1 MDLDLKEKQEETID
15 LGRLAGIMW
24 DRKKI
29 TGGIIAGCTA
39 IAIATAF
46 VLPKQYESTTLVQT
60 RSAGND
66 ISGMKAM
73 AAAMG
78 VNVGGSASNASP
90 LNYIELMK
98 SRTVLDPII
107 ENMDWDD
114 PKKKPTAKAFAKSN
128 LDIQNTKQTN
138 LITVTAKGRTPEEAQ
153 MISQGVVDNFLA
165 MQTDKN
171 QQTQSLL
178 VTFLNDRIETAK
190 KESDEAAQK
199 LADFS
204 RENKIYSPS
213 DQVKLA
219 ITQLDAYDKAVSDMQ
234 AQQKSAQAQYDV
246 ATQKL
251 GEQKAGAKAYNIND
265 NSTVQSIRSQI
276 VAKEVALT
284 ELRHRYTDQYPDVIA
299 AQKQL
304 NQLRQ
309 SLVTEVNNVVDSNA
323 ATLNTAQMELLKNQ
337 AVAQAQASAASAS
350 EEAIKSKR
358 DEKEKELGKFP
369 DNAMTYMQLDR
380 DAKIKQ
386 QIYTS
391 LVNQCEQDKIQE
403 AMESMDIQVIDPA
416 DLPDE
421 DKPAAPR
428 RKLIAGVGFLIGLM
442 VSIGYAL
449 IIYRRENHE

>member
-1 MDLDLKEKQEETID
+1 MDLDLKEKQEESID
-15 LGRLAGIMW
+15 LGRLASIMW

-46 VLPKQYESTTLVQT
+46 ILPKQYESTTLVQT

-78 VNVGGSASNASP
+78 VNVGGSGSNASP

-98 SRTVLDPII
+98 SRTVLDAII
-107 ENMDWDD
+107 DNMDWDD
-114 PKKKPTAKAFAKSN
+114 PKKKPTAKDFAKKN

-178 VTFLNDRIETAK
+178 VKFLNDRIENAK

-204 RENKIYSPS
+204 RENKIYSPD

-284 ELRHRYTDQYPDVIA
+284 ELRQRYTDQYPDVIA

-304 NQLRQ
+304 NKLRQ

-337 AVAQAQASAASAS
+337 AVAQAQASAAAAS
-350 EEAIKSKR
+350 EEAIKGKR
-358 DEKEKELGKFP
+358 AEKEKELGEFP

-416 DLPDE
+416 DLPDV
-421 DKPAAPR
+421 DKPAFPR
-428 RKLIAGVGFLIGLM
+428 KKLVAAVGLVLGCIIAFGYSLVEYRKE
-442 VSIGYAL
+442 
-449 IIYRRENHE
+449 RC

>member
-1 MDLDLKEKQEETID
+1 MDLDLKEQQEESID
-15 LGRLAGIMW
+15 LGRLASIMW

-29 TGGIIAGCTA
+29 TGGIITGCTA

-46 VLPKQYESTTLVQT
+46 ILPKQYESTTLVQT

-78 VNVGGSASNASP
+78 VNVGGSGSNASP

-107 ENMDWDD
+107 DNMDWDD
-114 PKKKPTAKAFAKSN
+114 PKKKPTAKDFAKKN

-178 VTFLNDRIETAK
+178 VKFLNDRIENAK

-204 RENKIYSPS
+204 RENKIYSPD

-284 ELRHRYTDQYPDVIA
+284 ELRQRYTDQYPDVIA

-304 NQLRQ
+304 NKLRQ

-337 AVAQAQASAASAS
+337 AVAQAQASAAAAS
-350 EEAIKSKR
+350 EEAIKGKR
-358 DEKEKELGKFP
+358 AEKEKELGEFP

-416 DLPDE
+416 DLPDV
-421 DKPAAPR
+421 DKPAAPKK
-428 RKLIAGVGFLIGLM
+428 KLIAAIGFVVGSLIAFAYGL
-442 VSIGYAL
+442 ILYKK
-449 IIYRRENHE
+449 E

>member
-1 MDLDLKEKQEETID
+1 MENKEDSID
-15 LGRLAGIMW
+15 LGRLASIMW
-24 DRKKI
+24 DRKKV

-46 VLPKQYESTTLVQT
+46 ILPKQYESTTLVQT

-78 VNVGGSASNASP
+78 VNVGGSGSNASP

-107 ENMDWDD
+107 DNMDWDD
-114 PKKKPTAKAFAKSN
+114 PKKKPTAKDFAKKN

-178 VTFLNDRIETAK
+178 VKFLNDRIENAE

-204 RENKIYSPS
+204 RENKIYSPD

-284 ELRHRYTDQYPDVIA
+284 ELRQRYTDQYPDVIA

-304 NQLRQ
+304 NKLRQ
-309 SLVTEVNNVVDSNA
+309 SLIMEVNNVVDSNA

-337 AVAQAQASAASAS
+337 AVAQAQASAAAAS
-350 EEAIKSKR
+350 EEAIKGKR
-358 DEKEKELGKFP
+358 AEKEKELGEFP

-403 AMESMDIQVIDPA
+403 AMESMDIQVIDSA

-421 DKPAAPR
+421 DKPAFPR
-428 RKLIAGVGFLIGLM
+428 KKLVAAVGLVLGCIIAF
-442 VSIGYAL
+442 GYSL
-449 IIYRRENHE
+449 VVYKKEN

>member
-1 MDLDLKEKQEETID
+1 MDLDLKEKQEESID
-15 LGRLAGIMW
+15 LGRLASIMW
-24 DRKKI
+24 ERKKI

-46 VLPKQYESTTLVQT
+46 ILPKQYESTTLVQT

-98 SRTVLDPII
+98 SRTVIDPII
-107 ENMDWDD
+107 DNMDWDD

-178 VTFLNDRIETAK
+178 VKFLNDRIENAE

-204 RENKIYSPS
+204 RENKIYSPD

-234 AQQKSAQAQYDV
+234 VQQKSAQAQYDV

-284 ELRHRYTDQYPDVIA
+284 ELRQRYTDQYPDVIA

-304 NQLRQ
+304 NKLRQ

-337 AVAQAQASAASAS
+337 AVAQAQASAAAAS
-350 EEAIKSKR
+350 EEAIKGKR
-358 DEKEKELGKFP
+358 AEKEKELGEFP

-403 AMESMDIQVIDPA
+403 AMESMDIQVIDSA

-421 DKPAAPR
+421 DKPAFPR
-428 RKLIAGVGFLIGLM
+428 KKLVAAVGLVLGCIIAF
-442 VSIGYAL
+442 GYSL
-449 IIYRRENHE
+449 VVYKKEN

>member
-1 MDLDLKEKQEETID
+1 MDLDLKEQQEESID
-15 LGRLAGIMW
+15 LGRLASIMW
-24 DRKKI
+24 ERKKV

-46 VLPKQYESTTLVQT
+46 ILPKQYESTTLVQT

-78 VNVGGSASNASP
+78 VNVGGSGSNASP

-107 ENMDWDD
+107 DNMDWDD
-114 PKKKPTAKAFAKSN
+114 PKKKPTAKDFAKKN

-178 VTFLNDRIETAK
+178 VKFLNDRIENAK

-204 RENKIYSPS
+204 RENKIYSPD

-284 ELRHRYTDQYPDVIA
+284 ELRQRYTDQYPDVIA

-304 NQLRQ
+304 NKLRQ

-337 AVAQAQASAASAS
+337 AVAQAQASAAAAS
-350 EEAIKSKR
+350 EEAIKGKR
-358 DEKEKELGKFP
+358 AEKEKELGEFP

-416 DLPDE
+416 DLPDV

-442 VSIGYAL
+442 VSIGYVL

>member
-1 MDLDLKEKQEETID
+1 MENKEDSID
-15 LGRLAGIMW
+15 LGRLASIMW
-24 DRKKI
+24 DRKKV

-46 VLPKQYESTTLVQT
+46 ILPKQYESTTLVQT

-107 ENMDWDD
+107 DNMDWDD
-114 PKKKPTAKAFAKSN
+114 PKKKPTAKDFAKKN

-178 VTFLNDRIETAK
+178 VKFLNDRIENAK

-204 RENKIYSPS
+204 RENKIYSPD

-284 ELRHRYTDQYPDVIA
+284 ELRQRYTDQYPDVIT

-304 NQLRQ
+304 NKLRQ

-337 AVAQAQASAASAS
+337 AIAQAQASAAAAS
-350 EEAIKSKR
+350 EEAIKGKR
-358 DEKEKELGKFP
+358 AEKEKELGEFP

-416 DLPDE
+416 ELPDV
-421 DKPAAPR
+421 DKPAAPKK
-428 RKLIAGVGFLIGLM
+428 KLIAAIGL
-442 VSIGYAL
+442 VLGCIIAFGYSL
-449 IIYRRENHE
+449 VVYKKEN

>member
-1 MDLDLKEKQEETID
+1 MDLDLKEKQEESID
-15 LGRLAGIMW
+15 LGRLASIMW

-39 IAIATAF
+39 IAIVTAF
-46 VLPKQYESTTLVQT
+46 ILPKQYESTTLVQT

-78 VNVGGSASNASP
+78 VNVGGSGSNASP

-107 ENMDWDD
+107 DNMDWDD

-178 VTFLNDRIETAK
+178 VKFLNDRIENAK

-204 RENKIYSPS
+204 RESKIYSPD

-284 ELRHRYTDQYPDVIA
+284 ELRQRYTDQYPDVIA

-304 NQLRQ
+304 NKLRQ
-309 SLVTEVNNVVDSNA
+309 SLITEVNNVVDSNA

-337 AVAQAQASAASAS
+337 AVAQAQASAAAAS
-350 EEAIKSKR
+350 EEAIKGKR
-358 DEKEKELGKFP
+358 AEKEKELGEFP

-416 DLPDE
+416 ELPDV
-421 DKPAAPR
+421 DKPAAPKK
-428 RKLIAGVGFLIGLM
+428 KLIAAIGL
-442 VSIGYAL
+442 VLGCLIAFGYSL
-449 IIYRRENHE
+449 VVYKKEN

>member
-1 MDLDLKEKQEETID
+1 MDLDLKEKQEESID
-15 LGRLAGIMW
+15 LGRLASIMW

-46 VLPKQYESTTLVQT
+46 ILPKQYESTTLVQT

-78 VNVGGSASNASP
+78 VNVGGSGSNASP

-107 ENMDWDD
+107 DNMDLDD
-114 PKKKPTAKAFAKSN
+114 PKKKPTAKDFAKKN

-178 VTFLNDRIETAK
+178 VKFLNDRIENAK

-204 RENKIYSPS
+204 RENKIYSPD

-284 ELRHRYTDQYPDVIA
+284 ELRQRYTDQYPDVIA

-304 NQLRQ
+304 NKLRQ

-337 AVAQAQASAASAS
+337 AVAQAQASAAAAS
-350 EEAIKSKR
+350 EEAIKGKR
-358 DEKEKELGKFP
+358 AEKEKELGEFP

-416 DLPDE
+416 ELPDV
-421 DKPAAPR
+421 DKPAAPKK
-428 RKLIAGVGFLIGLM
+428 KLIAAIGL
-442 VSIGYAL
+442 VLGCLIAFGYSL
-449 IIYRRENHE
+449 VVYKKEN

>member
-1 MDLDLKEKQEETID
+1 MDLDLKEKQEESID
-15 LGRLAGIMW
+15 LGRLASIMW

-46 VLPKQYESTTLVQT
+46 ILPKQYESTTLVQT

-98 SRTVLDPII
+98 SRTVIDPII
-107 ENMDWDD
+107 DNMDWDD

-178 VTFLNDRIETAK
+178 VKFLNDRIENAK

-204 RENKIYSPS
+204 RENKIYSPD

-276 VAKEVALT
+276 VAKEVALI
-284 ELRHRYTDQYPDVIA
+284 ELRQRYTDQYPDVIA

-304 NQLRQ
+304 NKLRQ

-337 AVAQAQASAASAS
+337 AVAQAQASAAAAS
-350 EEAIKSKR
+350 EEAIKGKR
-358 DEKEKELGKFP
+358 AEKEKELGEFP

-416 DLPDE
+416 DLPDV
-421 DKPAAPR
+421 DKPAAPKK
-428 RKLIAGVGFLIGLM
+428 KLIAAIGFVVGSLIAFAYGL
-442 VSIGYAL
+442 ILYKK
-449 IIYRRENHE
+449 E

>member
-1 MDLDLKEKQEETID
+1 MDLDLKEKQEESID
-15 LGRLAGIMW
+15 LGRLASIMW

-46 VLPKQYESTTLVQT
+46 ILPKQYESTTLVQT

-78 VNVGGSASNASP
+78 VNVGGSGSNASP

-107 ENMDWDD
+107 DNMDWDD
-114 PKKKPTAKAFAKSN
+114 PKKKPTAKDFAKKN

-178 VTFLNDRIETAK
+178 VKFLNDRIENAK

-204 RENKIYSPS
+204 RENKIYSPD

-284 ELRHRYTDQYPDVIA
+284 ELRQRYTDQYPDVIT

-304 NQLRQ
+304 NKLRQ

-337 AVAQAQASAASAS
+337 AVAQAQASAAAAS
-350 EEAIKSKR
+350 EEAIKGKR
-358 DEKEKELGKFP
+358 AEKEKELGEFP

-421 DKPAAPR
+421 DKPAAPKK
-428 RKLIAGVGFLIGLM
+428 KLIAAIGL
-442 VSIGYAL
+442 VLGCLIAFGYSLVA
-449 IIYRRENHE
+449 YRKERC

>member
-1 MDLDLKEKQEETID
+1 MDLDLKEQQEESID
-15 LGRLAGIMW
+15 LGRLASIMW
-24 DRKKI
+24 ERKKV

-46 VLPKQYESTTLVQT
+46 ILPKQYESTTLVQT

-90 LNYIELMK
+90 VNYIELMK

-107 ENMDWDD
+107 DNMDWDD
-114 PKKKPTAKAFAKSN
+114 PKKKPTAKDFAKKN

-178 VTFLNDRIETAK
+178 VKFLNDRIENAK

-204 RENKIYSPS
+204 RENKIYSPD

-284 ELRHRYTDQYPDVIA
+284 ELRQRYTDQYPDVIA

-304 NQLRQ
+304 NKLRQ

-337 AVAQAQASAASAS
+337 AVAQAQASAAAAS
-350 EEAIKSKR
+350 EEAIKGKR
-358 DEKEKELGKFP
+358 AEKEKELGEFP

-416 DLPDE
+416 DLPDV
-421 DKPAAPR
+421 DKPAAPKK
-428 RKLIAGVGFLIGLM
+428 KLIAAIGFVVGSLIAFAYGL
-442 VSIGYAL
+442 ILYKK
-449 IIYRRENHE
+449 E

>member
-1 MDLDLKEKQEETID
+1 MENKEDSID
-15 LGRLAGIMW
+15 LGRLASIMW
-24 DRKKI
+24 DRKKV

-46 VLPKQYESTTLVQT
+46 ILPKQYESTTLVQT

-78 VNVGGSASNASP
+78 VNVGGSGSNASP
-90 LNYIELMK
+90 VNYIELMK
-98 SRTVLDPII
+98 SRTVIDPII
-107 ENMDWDD
+107 DNMDWDD

-178 VTFLNDRIETAK
+178 VKFLNDRIETAK

-204 RENKIYSPS
+204 RENKIYSPD

-284 ELRHRYTDQYPDVIA
+284 ELRQHYTDQYPDVIA

-304 NQLRQ
+304 NKLRQ

-337 AVAQAQASAASAS
+337 AVAQAQASAAAAS
-350 EEAIKSKR
+350 EGAIKGKIA
-358 DEKEKELGKFP
+358 EKEKELGEFP

-416 DLPDE
+416 ELPDV
-421 DKPAAPR
+421 DKPVAPR

-442 VSIGYAL
+442 VSIGYSL
-449 IIYRRENHE
+449 ITYRRENHE

>member
-1 MDLDLKEKQEETID
+1 MDLDLKEKQEESID
-15 LGRLAGIMW
+15 LGRLASIMW

-46 VLPKQYESTTLVQT
+46 ILPKQYESTTLVQT

-78 VNVGGSASNASP
+78 VNVGGSGSNASP
-90 LNYIELMK
+90 VNYIELMK

-107 ENMDWDD
+107 DNMDWDD
-114 PKKKPTAKAFAKSN
+114 PKKKPTAKDFAKKN

-178 VTFLNDRIETAK
+178 VKFLNDRIENAK

-204 RENKIYSPS
+204 RENKIYSPD

-284 ELRHRYTDQYPDVIA
+284 ELRQRYTDQYPDVIA

-304 NQLRQ
+304 NKLRQ
-309 SLVTEVNNVVDSNA
+309 SLITEVNNVVDSNA

-337 AVAQAQASAASAS
+337 AVAQAQASAAAAS
-350 EEAIKSKR
+350 EEAIKGKR
-358 DEKEKELGKFP
+358 AEKEKELGEFP

-416 DLPDE
+416 DLPDV
-421 DKPAAPR
+421 DKPAFPR
-428 RKLIAGVGFLIGLM
+428 KKLVAAVGLVLGCIIAFGYSLM
-442 VSIGYAL
+442 VYK
-449 IIYRRENHE
+449 REN

>member
-1 MDLDLKEKQEETID
+1 MDLDLKEKQEESID
-15 LGRLAGIMW
+15 LGRLASIMW

-46 VLPKQYESTTLVQT
+46 ILPKQYESTTLVQT

-78 VNVGGSASNASP
+78 VNVGGSGSNASP

-107 ENMDWDD
+107 DNMDWDD
-114 PKKKPTAKAFAKSN
+114 PKKKPTAKDFAKKN

-178 VTFLNDRIETAK
+178 VKFLNDRIENAK

-204 RENKIYSPS
+204 RENKIYSP
-213 DQVKLA
+213 DAQVKLA

-284 ELRHRYTDQYPDVIA
+284 ELRQRYTDQYPDVIA

-304 NQLRQ
+304 NKLRQ

-337 AVAQAQASAASAS
+337 AVAQAQASAAAAS
-350 EEAIKSKR
+350 EEAIKGKR
-358 DEKEKELGKFP
+358 AEKEKELGEFP

-416 DLPDE
+416 DLPDV
-421 DKPAAPR
+421 DKPVAPKK
-428 RKLIAGVGFLIGLM
+428 KLIVAIGL
-442 VSIGYAL
+442 VLGCLIAFGYSL
-449 IIYRRENHE
+449 VVYKKEN

>member
-1 MDLDLKEKQEETID
+1 MDLDLKEKQEESID
-15 LGRLAGIMW
+15 LGRLASIMW

-39 IAIATAF
+39 IAIVTAF
-46 VLPKQYESTTLVQT
+46 ILPKQYESTTLVQT

-98 SRTVLDPII
+98 SRTVLDAII
-107 ENMDWDD
+107 DNMDWDD
-114 PKKKPTAKAFAKSN
+114 PKKKPTAKDFAKKN

-178 VTFLNDRIETAK
+178 VKFLNDRIENAK

-204 RENKIYSPS
+204 RENKIYSPD

-219 ITQLDAYDKAVSDMQ
+219 ITQLDVYDKAVSDMQ

-284 ELRHRYTDQYPDVIA
+284 ELRQRYTDQYPDVIA

-304 NQLRQ
+304 NKLRQ

-337 AVAQAQASAASAS
+337 AVAQAQASAAAAS
-350 EEAIKSKR
+350 EEAIKGKR
-358 DEKEKELGKFP
+358 AEKEKELGEFP

-416 DLPDE
+416 ELPDV
-421 DKPAAPR
+421 DKPAAPKK
-428 RKLIAGVGFLIGLM
+428 KLIAAIGL
-442 VSIGYAL
+442 VLGCLIAFGYSL
-449 IIYRRENHE
+449 VVYKKEN

>member
-1 MDLDLKEKQEETID
+1 MDLDLKEKQEESID
-15 LGRLAGIMW
+15 LGRLASIMW

-46 VLPKQYESTTLVQT
+46 ILPKQYESTTLVQT

-78 VNVGGSASNASP
+78 VNVGGSGSNASP

-107 ENMDWDD
+107 DNMDWDD
-114 PKKKPTAKAFAKSN
+114 PKKKPTAKDFAKKN

-178 VTFLNDRIETAK
+178 VKFLNDRIENAK

-204 RENKIYSPS
+204 RENKIYSPD

-284 ELRHRYTDQYPDVIA
+284 ELRQRYTDQYPDVIA

-304 NQLRQ
+304 NKLRQ

-337 AVAQAQASAASAS
+337 AVAQAQASAAAAS
-350 EEAIKSKR
+350 EEAIKGKR
-358 DEKEKELGKFP
+358 AEKEKELGEFP

-421 DKPAAPR
+421 DKPAAPKK
-428 RKLIAGVGFLIGLM
+428 KLIAAIGL
-442 VSIGYAL
+442 VLGCLIAFGYSLVA
-449 IIYRRENHE
+449 YRKERC

>member
-1 MDLDLKEKQEETID
+1 MDLDLKEKQEESID
-15 LGRLAGIMW
+15 LGRLASIMW

-46 VLPKQYESTTLVQT
+46 ILPKQYESTTLVQT

-78 VNVGGSASNASP
+78 VNVGGSGSNASP

-107 ENMDWDD
+107 DNMDWDD
-114 PKKKPTAKAFAKSN
+114 PKKKPTAKDFAKKN

-178 VTFLNDRIETAK
+178 VKFLNDRIENAK

-204 RENKIYSPS
+204 RENKIYSPD

-284 ELRHRYTDQYPDVIA
+284 ELRQRYTDQYLDVIA

-304 NQLRQ
+304 NKLRQ

-337 AVAQAQASAASAS
+337 AVAQAQASAAAAS
-350 EEAIKSKR
+350 EEAIKGKR
-358 DEKEKELGKFP
+358 AEKEKELGEFP

-421 DKPAAPR
+421 DKPSFPR
-428 RKLIAGVGFLIGLM
+428 KKLVVAVGLVLGCLIAF
-442 VSIGYAL
+442 GYSLVA
-449 IIYRRENHE
+449 YRKERC

>member
-1 MDLDLKEKQEETID
+1 MENKEDSID
-15 LGRLAGIMW
+15 LGRLASIMW
-24 DRKKI
+24 DRKKV

-46 VLPKQYESTTLVQT
+46 ILPKQYESTTLVQT

-98 SRTVLDPII
+98 SRTVIDPII
-107 ENMDWDD
+107 DNMDWDD
-114 PKKKPTAKAFAKSN
+114 PKKKPTAKDFAKKN

-178 VTFLNDRIETAK
+178 VKFLNDRIENAK

-204 RENKIYSPS
+204 RENKIYSPD

-284 ELRHRYTDQYPDVIA
+284 ELRQRYTDQYPDVIA

-304 NQLRQ
+304 NKLRQ

-337 AVAQAQASAASAS
+337 AVAQAQASAAAAS
-350 EEAIKSKR
+350 EEAIKGKR
-358 DEKEKELGKFP
+358 AEKEKELGEFP

-416 DLPDE
+416 DLPDV

-442 VSIGYAL
+442 VSIGYVL

>member
-1 MDLDLKEKQEETID
+1 MDLDLKEQQEESID
-15 LGRLAGIMW
+15 LGRLASIMW
-24 DRKKI
+24 ERKKV

-46 VLPKQYESTTLVQT
+46 ILPKQYESTTLVQT

-98 SRTVLDPII
+98 SRTVIDPII
-107 ENMDWDD
+107 DNMDWDD
-114 PKKKPTAKAFAKSN
+114 PKKKPTAKDFAKKN

-178 VTFLNDRIETAK
+178 VKFLNDRIENAK

-204 RENKIYSPS
+204 RENKIYSPD

-284 ELRHRYTDQYPDVIA
+284 ELRQRYTDQYPDVIA

-304 NQLRQ
+304 NKLRQ

-337 AVAQAQASAASAS
+337 AVAQAQASAAAAS
-350 EEAIKSKR
+350 EEAIKGKR
-358 DEKEKELGKFP
+358 AEKEKELGEFP

-416 DLPDE
+416 DLPDV
-421 DKPAAPR
+421 DKPAAPKK
-428 RKLIAGVGFLIGLM
+428 KLIAAIGFVVGSLIAFAYGL
-442 VSIGYAL
+442 ILYKK
-449 IIYRRENHE
+449 E

>member
-1 MDLDLKEKQEETID
+1 MDLDLKEQQEESID
-15 LGRLAGIMW
+15 LGRLASIMW
-24 DRKKI
+24 ERKKV

-46 VLPKQYESTTLVQT
+46 ILPKQYESTTLVQT

-98 SRTVLDPII
+98 SRTVIDPII
-107 ENMDWDD
+107 DNMDWDD
-114 PKKKPTAKAFAKSN
+114 PKKKPTAKDFAKKN

-178 VTFLNDRIETAK
+178 VKFLNDRIENAK

-204 RENKIYSPS
+204 RENKIYSPD

-276 VAKEVALT
+276 VAKEVALI
-284 ELRHRYTDQYPDVIA
+284 ELRQRYTDQYPDVIA

-304 NQLRQ
+304 NKLRQ

-337 AVAQAQASAASAS
+337 AVAQAQASAAAAS
-350 EEAIKSKR
+350 EEAIKGKR
-358 DEKEKELGKFP
+358 AEKEKELGEFP

-416 DLPDE
+416 DLPDV
-421 DKPAAPR
+421 DKPAAPKK
-428 RKLIAGVGFLIGLM
+428 KLIAAIGFVVGSLIAFAYGL
-442 VSIGYAL
+442 ILYKK
-449 IIYRRENHE
+449 E

>member
-1 MDLDLKEKQEETID
+1 MENKEDSID
-15 LGRLAGIMW
+15 LGRLASIMW

-46 VLPKQYESTTLVQT
+46 ILPKQYESTTLVQT

-78 VNVGGSASNASP
+78 VNVGGSGSNASP

-107 ENMDWDD
+107 DNIDWDD
-114 PKKKPTAKAFAKSN
+114 PKKKPTAKDFAKKN

-178 VTFLNDRIETAK
+178 VKFLNDRIENAK

-204 RENKIYSPS
+204 RENKIYSPD

-284 ELRHRYTDQYPDVIA
+284 ELRQRYTDQYPDVIA

-304 NQLRQ
+304 NKLRQ

-337 AVAQAQASAASAS
+337 AVAQAQASAAAAS
-350 EEAIKSKR
+350 EEAIKGKR
-358 DEKEKELGKFP
+358 AEKEKELGEFP

-416 DLPDE
+416 ELPDV

>member
-1 MDLDLKEKQEETID
+1 MDLDLKEQQEESID
-15 LGRLAGIMW
+15 LGRLASIMW
-24 DRKKI
+24 ERKKV

-46 VLPKQYESTTLVQT
+46 ILPKQYESTTLVQT

-78 VNVGGSASNASP
+78 VNVGGSGSNASP

-98 SRTVLDPII
+98 SRTVIDPII
-107 ENMDWDD
+107 DNMDWDD

-128 LDIQNTKQTN
+128 LDIKNTKQTN

-178 VTFLNDRIETAK
+178 VKFLNDRIENAK

-204 RENKIYSPS
+204 RENKIYSPD

-284 ELRHRYTDQYPDVIA
+284 ELRQRYTDQYPDVIA

-304 NQLRQ
+304 NKLRQ
-309 SLVTEVNNVVDSNA
+309 SLITEVNNVVDSNA

-337 AVAQAQASAASAS
+337 AVAQAQASAAAAS
-350 EEAIKSKR
+350 EEAIKGKR
-358 DEKEKELGKFP
+358 AEKEKELGEFP

-416 DLPDE
+416 DLPDV
-421 DKPAAPR
+421 DKPAAPKK
-428 RKLIAGVGFLIGLM
+428 KLIAAIGFVVGSLIAFAYGL
-442 VSIGYAL
+442 ILYKK
-449 IIYRRENHE
+449 E

>member
-1 MDLDLKEKQEETID
+1 MENKEDSID
-15 LGRLAGIMW
+15 LGRLASIMW
-24 DRKKI
+24 DRKKV

-46 VLPKQYESTTLVQT
+46 ILPKQYESTTLVQT

-107 ENMDWDD
+107 DNMDWDD
-114 PKKKPTAKAFAKSN
+114 PKKKPTAKDFAKKN

-178 VTFLNDRIETAK
+178 VKFLNDRIENAK

-204 RENKIYSPS
+204 RENKIYSPD

-284 ELRHRYTDQYPDVIA
+284 ELRQRYTDQYPDVIA

-304 NQLRQ
+304 NKLRQ

-337 AVAQAQASAASAS
+337 AVAQAQASAAAAS
-350 EEAIKSKR
+350 EEAIKGKR
-358 DEKEKELGKFP
+358 AEKEKELGEFP

-416 DLPDE
+416 DLPDV

-442 VSIGYAL
+442 VSIGYVL

>member
-1 MDLDLKEKQEETID
+1 MDLDLKEKQEESIE
-15 LGRLAGIMW
+15 LGRLASIMW

-39 IAIATAF
+39 IAIVTAF
-46 VLPKQYESTTLVQT
+46 ILPKQYESTTLVQT

-78 VNVGGSASNASP
+78 VNVGGSGSNASP

-107 ENMDWDD
+107 DNMDWDD
-114 PKKKPTAKAFAKSN
+114 PKKKPTAKDFAKKN

-178 VTFLNDRIETAK
+178 VKFLNDRIENAK

-204 RENKIYSPS
+204 RENKIYSPD

-284 ELRHRYTDQYPDVIA
+284 ELRQRYTDQYPDVIA

-304 NQLRQ
+304 NKLRQ

-337 AVAQAQASAASAS
+337 AVAQAQASAAAAS
-350 EEAIKSKR
+350 EEAIKGKR
-358 DEKEKELGKFP
+358 AEKEKELGEFP

-416 DLPDE
+416 ELPDV
-421 DKPAAPR
+421 DKPAAPKK
-428 RKLIAGVGFLIGLM
+428 KLIAAIGL
-442 VSIGYAL
+442 VVGCFISLGYSL
-449 IIYRRENHE
+449 LMYKKEN

>member
-1 MDLDLKEKQEETID
+1 MDLDLKEKQEESID
-15 LGRLAGIMW
+15 LGRLASIMW
-24 DRKKI
+24 DRKKV

-46 VLPKQYESTTLVQT
+46 ILPKQYESTTLVQT

-78 VNVGGSASNASP
+78 VNVGGSGSNASP

-107 ENMDWDD
+107 DNMDWDD
-114 PKKKPTAKAFAKSN
+114 PKKKPTAKDFAKKN

-178 VTFLNDRIETAK
+178 VKFLNDRIENAK

-204 RENKIYSPS
+204 RENKIYSPD

-284 ELRHRYTDQYPDVIA
+284 ELRQRYTDQYPDVIT

-304 NQLRQ
+304 NKLRQ

-337 AVAQAQASAASAS
+337 AVAQAQASAAAAS
-350 EEAIKSKR
+350 EEAIKGKR
-358 DEKEKELGKFP
+358 AEKEKELGEFP

-416 DLPDE
+416 DLPDV
-421 DKPAAPR
+421 DKPAAPKK
-428 RKLIAGVGFLIGLM
+428 KLIAAIGL
-442 VSIGYAL
+442 VLGCIIAFGYSL
-449 IIYRRENHE
+449 VVYKKEN

>member
-1 MDLDLKEKQEETID
+1 MDLDLKEQQEESID
-15 LGRLAGIMW
+15 LGRLASIMW
-24 DRKKI
+24 ERKKV

-46 VLPKQYESTTLVQT
+46 ILPKQYESTTLVQT

-107 ENMDWDD
+107 DNMDWDD

-178 VTFLNDRIETAK
+178 VKFLNDRIENAK

-204 RENKIYSPS
+204 RENKIYSPN

-284 ELRHRYTDQYPDVIA
+284 ELRQRYTDQYPDVIA

-304 NQLRQ
+304 NKLRQ

-337 AVAQAQASAASAS
+337 AVAQAQASAAAAS
-350 EEAIKSKR
+350 EEAIKGKR
-358 DEKEKELGKFP
+358 AEKEKELGEFP

-416 DLPDE
+416 DLPEE
-421 DKPAAPR
+421 DKPVFPSK
-428 RKLIAGVGFLIGLM
+428 KLFAVIGL
-442 VSIGYAL
+442 VLGVLLAF
-449 IIYRRENHE
+449 IYGLFKYKKN

>member
-1 MDLDLKEKQEETID
+1 MDLDLKEKQEESID
-15 LGRLAGIMW
+15 LGRLASIMW

-39 IAIATAF
+39 IAIVTAF
-46 VLPKQYESTTLVQT
+46 ILPKQYESTTLVQT

-78 VNVGGSASNASP
+78 VNVGGSGSNASP

-107 ENMDWDD
+107 DNMDWDD
-114 PKKKPTAKAFAKSN
+114 PKKKPTAKDFAKKN

-178 VTFLNDRIETAK
+178 VKFLNDRIENAK

-204 RENKIYSPS
+204 RENKIYSPD

-284 ELRHRYTDQYPDVIA
+284 ELRQRYTDQYPDVIA

-304 NQLRQ
+304 NKLRQ
-309 SLVTEVNNVVDSNA
+309 SLITEVNNVVDSNA

-337 AVAQAQASAASAS
+337 AVAQAQASAAAAS
-350 EEAIKSKR
+350 EEAIKGKR
-358 DEKEKELGKFP
+358 AEKEKELGEFP

-416 DLPDE
+416 DLPDV
-421 DKPAAPR
+421 DKPAFPR
-428 RKLIAGVGFLIGLM
+428 KKLVAAVGLVLGCIIAFGYSLM
-442 VSIGYAL
+442 VYK
-449 IIYRRENHE
+449 REN

>member
-1 MDLDLKEKQEETID
+1 MDLDLKEQQEESID
-15 LGRLAGIMW
+15 LGRLASIMW
-24 DRKKI
+24 ERKKV

-46 VLPKQYESTTLVQT
+46 ILPKQYESTTLVQT

-78 VNVGGSASNASP
+78 VNVGGSGSNASP

-107 ENMDWDD
+107 DNMDWDD
-114 PKKKPTAKAFAKSN
+114 PKKKPTAKDFAKKN

-153 MISQGVVDNFLA
+153 MISHGVVDNFLA

-178 VTFLNDRIETAK
+178 VKFLNDRIENAK

-204 RENKIYSPS
+204 RENKIYSPD

-284 ELRHRYTDQYPDVIA
+284 ELRQRYTDQYPDVIA

-304 NQLRQ
+304 NKLRQ
-309 SLVTEVNNVVDSNA
+309 SLITEVNNVVDSNA

-337 AVAQAQASAASAS
+337 AVAQAQASAAAAS
-350 EEAIKSKR
+350 EEAIKGKR
-358 DEKEKELGKFP
+358 AEKEKELGEFP

-416 DLPDE
+416 DLPDV
-421 DKPAAPR
+421 DKPAAPKK
-428 RKLIAGVGFLIGLM
+428 KLIAAIGFVVGSLIAFAYGL
-442 VSIGYAL
+442 ILYKK
-449 IIYRRENHE
+449 E

>member
-1 MDLDLKEKQEETID
+1 MDLDLKEKQEESID
-15 LGRLAGIMW
+15 LGRLASIMW

-46 VLPKQYESTTLVQT
+46 ILPKQYESTTLVQT

-78 VNVGGSASNASP
+78 VNVGGSGSNASP

-107 ENMDWDD
+107 DNIDWDD
-114 PKKKPTAKAFAKSN
+114 PKKKPTAKDFAKKN

-178 VTFLNDRIETAK
+178 VKFLNDRIENAK

-204 RENKIYSPS
+204 RENKIYSPD

-284 ELRHRYTDQYPDVIA
+284 ELRQRYTDQYPDVIA

-304 NQLRQ
+304 NKLRQ

-337 AVAQAQASAASAS
+337 AVAQAQASAAAAS
-350 EEAIKSKR
+350 EEAIKGKR
-358 DEKEKELGKFP
+358 AEKEKELGEFP

-416 DLPDE
+416 DLPDV

-442 VSIGYAL
+442 VSIGYVL

>member
-1 MDLDLKEKQEETID
+1 MDLDLKEKQEESID
-15 LGRLAGIMW
+15 LGRLASIMW

-46 VLPKQYESTTLVQT
+46 ILPKQYESTTLVQT

-78 VNVGGSASNASP
+78 VNVGGSGSNASP

-107 ENMDWDD
+107 DNMDWDD
-114 PKKKPTAKAFAKSN
+114 PKKKPTAKDFAKKN

-153 MISQGVVDNFLA
+153 MISHGVVDNFLA

-178 VTFLNDRIETAK
+178 VKFLNDRIENAK

-204 RENKIYSPS
+204 RENKIYSPD

-284 ELRHRYTDQYPDVIA
+284 ELRQRYTDQYPDVIA

-304 NQLRQ
+304 NKLRQ

-337 AVAQAQASAASAS
+337 AVAQAQASAAAAS
-350 EEAIKSKR
+350 EEAIKGKR
-358 DEKEKELGKFP
+358 AEKEKELGEFP

-416 DLPDE
+416 DLPDV
-421 DKPAAPR
+421 DKPVAPKK
-428 RKLIAGVGFLIGLM
+428 KLIVAIGL
-442 VSIGYAL
+442 VLGCLIAFGYSL
-449 IIYRRENHE
+449 VVYKKEN

>member
-1 MDLDLKEKQEETID
+1 MENKEDSID
-15 LGRLAGIMW
+15 LGRLASIMW
-24 DRKKI
+24 DRKKV

-46 VLPKQYESTTLVQT
+46 ILPKQYESTTLVQT

-78 VNVGGSASNASP
+78 VNVGGSGSNASP

-107 ENMDWDD
+107 DNMDWDD
-114 PKKKPTAKAFAKSN
+114 PKKKPTAKDFAKKN

-178 VTFLNDRIETAK
+178 VKFLNDRIENAE

-204 RENKIYSPS
+204 RENKIYSPD

-234 AQQKSAQAQYDV
+234 VQQKSAQAQYDV

-284 ELRHRYTDQYPDVIA
+284 ELRQRYTDQYPDVIA

-304 NQLRQ
+304 NKLRQ
-309 SLVTEVNNVVDSNA
+309 SLIMEVNNVVDSNA

-337 AVAQAQASAASAS
+337 AVAQAQASAAAAS
-350 EEAIKSKR
+350 EEAIKGKR
-358 DEKEKELGKFP
+358 AEKEKELGEFP

-416 DLPDE
+416 ELPDV
-421 DKPAAPR
+421 DKPVAPKK
-428 RKLIAGVGFLIGLM
+428 KLIAAIGL
-442 VSIGYAL
+442 VVGCFISLGYSL
-449 IIYRRENHE
+449 LMYKKEN

>member
-1 MDLDLKEKQEETID
+1 MDLDLKEKQEESID
-15 LGRLAGIMW
+15 LGRLASIMW

-46 VLPKQYESTTLVQT
+46 ILPKQYESTTLVQT

-78 VNVGGSASNASP
+78 VNVGGSGSNASP

-107 ENMDWDD
+107 DNMDWDD
-114 PKKKPTAKAFAKSN
+114 PKKKPTAKDFAKKN

-178 VTFLNDRIETAK
+178 VKFLNDRIENAK

-204 RENKIYSPS
+204 RENKIYSPD

-284 ELRHRYTDQYPDVIA
+284 ELRQRYTDQYPDVIA

-304 NQLRQ
+304 NKLRQ

-337 AVAQAQASAASAS
+337 AVAQAQASAAAAS
-350 EEAIKSKR
+350 EEAIKGKR
-358 DEKEKELGKFP
+358 AEKEKELGEFP

-416 DLPDE
+416 ELPDV
-421 DKPAAPR
+421 DKPVAPKK
-428 RKLIAGVGFLIGLM
+428 KLIAAIGL
-442 VSIGYAL
+442 VLGCLIAFGYSL
-449 IIYRRENHE
+449 IVYKKEN